1 MIYPTFAV
9 FVILQYIFY
18 IMQKLLYF
26 ICVMIIL
33 HTLIASSNS
42 MKYMM
47 YRFYSRKGSFLYY
60 LIYWKPIS
68 STKAIFPVFL
78 LLRDTYFTTC
88 NSKKKVENPNIFEFG
103 SFNVLMPICSSRTN
117 DLFYLCL
124 SSISPKGIFTKLLDR
139 SLM

>member
-1 MIYPTFAV
+1 MFAV
-9 FVILQYIFY
+9 FVTLQYKFLYHAKI
-18 IMQKLLYF
+18 LYF
-26 ICVMIIL
+26 WCVMIIL
-33 HTLIASSNS
+33 HISIASSNS

-47 YRFYSRKGSFLYY
+47 YRFYSTKGSFLYY